1 MFFSAWS
8 PRWRHA
14 RVARLVLWPL
24 LGPNIRLLLNRVPSG
39 KGTSV
44 DGVWVTSTWNTMRLP
59 FEDGGATACLG
70 AGSAT
75 KGGVF
80 APRGARGA
88 HSVAPARIRR
98 CGVCKGTRGSVM
110 RRAACWSVG
119 WARFGVS
126 QAWCRSECGSQP
138 NRTGRRR
145 SNPGLDSIV
154 GGSCSLACTA
164 AGDLDRVW
172 VAART
177 LCF

>member
-1 MFFSAWS
+1 MASNGTECERWSSGSTEECGNRRLQGCGVGRCGLVWVMFFLFLFLFFCCFFSAWS

-24 LGPNIRLLLNRVPSG
+24 LGPNIRLMINRVPLG

-110 RRAACWSVG
+110 RRAACWRVG
-119 WARFGVS
+119 WARFGVFS
-126 QAWCRSECGSQP
+126 
-138 NRTGRRR
+138 
-145 SNPGLDSIV
+145 V
-154 GGSCSLACTA
+154 
-164 AGDLDRVW
+164 
-172 VAART
+172 
-177 LCF
+177 